1 MRGTNSIIARAAIS
15 TALAAILAGPVGAQ
29 SSGTTWSLPE
39 PTATPSSRAQGPVDA
54 QNPLLRPRNAAPE
67 PVPTIA
73 APPPQVQPSA
83 QPPRVQPTAQPSV
96 TPRSTPTRTPNPAA
110 SPSAPEP
117 RASATPEPQGTP
129 SASAPVAPEPLPTPI
144 PAPSAVETPT
154 TAPAP
159 APAPLAPASQQGLP
173 IWVWAIPAAL
183 VVLGA
188 LAFFLRR
195 KRPAEE
201 AEDWPEVQEVA
212 EPVAPPVPKPAP
224 VPQPE
229 FASPPVSPRPA
240 PVPPPAAAPEAVDI
254 AFEPVGLRLSLV
266 FATLQYR
273 VTLTA
278 GTDLP
283 AGHLIGDMIGAHGSL
298 TSEQQLAPPLETLTP
313 LKPVPALAA
322 RESVT
327 LTGEVQLPLSA
338 IRPLQRAN
346 ASFFVPLLRVGVVFA
361 ETVAPVR
368 RVFTLGIAGGPALA
382 PLRLDTGPMEHRDL
396 GAREVPEAR
405 AYPVLP
411 GTLRKAV

>member
-1 MRGTNSIIARAAIS
+1 M
-15 TALAAILAGPVGAQ
+15 
-29 SSGTTWSLPE
+29 
-39 PTATPSSRAQGPVDA
+39 
-54 QNPLLRPRNAAPE
+54 
-67 PVPTIA
+67 
-73 APPPQVQPSA
+73 
-83 QPPRVQPTAQPSV
+83 
-96 TPRSTPTRTPNPAA
+96 
-110 SPSAPEP
+110 
-117 RASATPEPQGTP
+117 
-129 SASAPVAPEPLPTPI
+129 
-144 PAPSAVETPT
+144 
-154 TAPAP
+154 
-159 APAPLAPASQQGLP
+159 P
-173 IWVWAIPAAL
+173 IWVWAIPAVL

-229 FASPPVSPRPA
+229 FASPQVSPRPA
-240 PVPPPAAAPEAVDI
+240 PTPPPAAAPEAVDI

-322 RESVT
+322 GRA
-327 LTGEVQLPLSA
+327 LPS
-338 IRPLQRAN
+338 
-346 ASFFVPLLRVGVVFA
+346 
-361 ETVAPVR
+361 
-368 RVFTLGIAGGPALA
+368 PAKCNCRSA
-382 PLRLDTGPMEHRDL
+382 PLGRCS
-396 GAREVPEAR
+396 ARMRRSSCRCCVWAQSSPRPSRPYAASSRWASPEAR
-405 AYPVLP
+405 AGAATARHRPDGAPRSRRARGGGGARLSGAAGRP
-411 GTLRKAV
+411 PPRGRLG

>member
-15 TALAAILAGPVGAQ
+15 TALVAVLAGPVGAQ
-29 SSGTTWSLPE
+29 SGGTTWSLPE

-54 QNPLLRPRNAAPE
+54 QNPMLPQRNATPE

-73 APPPQVQPSA
+73 PPPPQVQPSA
-83 QPPRVQPTAQPSV
+83 QPTRIQPPRAQPSQSSA
-96 TPRSTPTRTPNPAA
+96 TPRPAPTPTA
-110 SPSAPEP
+110 SSSAPEP
-117 RASATPEPQGTP
+117 RASATPEPQSTP
-129 SASAPVAPEPLPTPI
+129 SASAPVVPEPTPTSV
-144 PAPSAVETPT
+144 PSAVETPT
-154 TAPAP
+154 ATPTAAVPPVAPAP
-159 APAPLAPASQQGLP
+159 QDGLP
-173 IWVWAIPAAL
+173 VWAWAIPAVLA
-183 VVLGA
+183 VLGA
-188 LAFFLRR
+188 LAFLLRR

-201 AEDWPEVQEVA
+201 AEDWSEVQHVV
-212 EPVAPPVPKPAP
+212 EPVAPPAPKPAP

-229 FASPPVSPRPA
+229 FASSLVPPRPA
-240 PVPPPAAAPEAVDI
+240 PTLPAAAVPDALEI

-283 AGHLIGDMIGAHGSL
+283 AGHLLGDMIGAHGSL

-313 LKPVPALAA
+313 LKPMPALAA
-322 RESVT
+322 GESVT

-346 ASFFVPLLRVGVVFA
+346 ASFFVPLLRLGVVFA
-361 ETVAPVR
+361 ENVGPVR
-368 RVFTLGIAGGPALA
+368 RVFTLGISGGPALA

-396 GAREVPEAR
+396 GAREVAEAR

-411 GTLRKAV
+411 DDRRRAAG

>member
-54 QNPLLRPRNAAPE
+54 QNPILRPRNAAPE

-83 QPPRVQPTAQPSV
+83 QPPRVQPTAQPSA
-96 TPRSTPTRTPNPAA
+96 TPRPTPTRTPNPAA

-154 TAPAP
+154 TAL
-159 APAPLAPASQQGLP
+159 APAPLVPAAQEGLP
-173 IWVWAIPAAL
+173 IWVWAIPAVLA
-183 VVLGA
+183 VLGA

-212 EPVAPPVPKPAP
+212 EPAAPPVPKPAP
-224 VPQPE
+224 VLQPE
-229 FASPPVSPRPA
+229 FASPS
-240 PVPPPAAAPEAVDI
+240 VPPPAAAPEAVDI

-322 RESVT
+322 GESVT

-338 IRPLQRAN
+338 IRPLQRTN

-396 GAREVPEAR
+396 GAREVAEAR

-411 GTLRKAV
+411 DDRRRAAG